1 MSLDAYQ
8 KASTATET
16 TRQTEY
22 RLFSVVTRSLLEAKE
37 KGVKDAAFFKAL
49 DWNRRMWSTLA
60 TDCGVEGNQLP
71 PETRAGII
79 SLSIWVSK
87 YSSQVAR
94 EDEEVDPLID
104 INRTIMEGL
113 AMIPG
118 QVDPVPSKPAEKP
131 SDAYSDED
139 TPPPGS
145 NTSRSA

>member
-8 KASTATET
+8 KASTSTET

-22 RLFSVVTRSLLEAKE
+22 RLFSLVTRSLLEAKE
-37 KGVKDAAFFKAL
+37 SGVKDAAFFKAL

-60 TDCGVEGNQLP
+60 SDCGVEGNQLP

-94 EDEEVDPLID
+94 TDEDITPLVD

-118 QVDPVPSKPAEKP
+118 QVDAADEQPSTQPDTQSSGTPA
-131 SDAYSDED
+131 
-139 TPPPGS
+139 PPGS
-145 NTSRSA
+145 TTSRSA